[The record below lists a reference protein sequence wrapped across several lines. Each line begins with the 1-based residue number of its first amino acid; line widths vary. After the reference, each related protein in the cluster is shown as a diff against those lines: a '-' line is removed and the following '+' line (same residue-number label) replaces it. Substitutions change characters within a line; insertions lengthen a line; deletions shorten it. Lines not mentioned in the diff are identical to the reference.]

1 VLKAEGVVVVVVGQV
16 AWWIGAMIKLE
27 MQFAPLIIGR

>member
-1 VLKAEGVVVVVVGQV
+1 VLKAEGVVVGEV